1 MKAVV
6 KTAKG
11 PGNVAYTD
19 FPDPRKPGPGELLVE
34 VKATGVCGTDL
45 HILEDTF
52 RNHPPVV
59 LGHEF
64 SGVVLETGEGVTMFQ
79 AGDRVTAEAPAC
91 LCGKCMYCR
100 TGNYNHC
107 SNRSGMGWGE
117 NGSFAKYTI
126 IEEQMAHIVP
136 CGVSFKAGA
145 LMEPMACVAHAIEI
159 TGLKGDDTVVVSGP
173 GPNGLLMTQL
183 AKAEGATVIVTGTG
197 ADAGRLEI
205 ARQLGADYTINV
217 QAEDAAAR
225 IRELTGGYGADA
237 VFECAG
243 AQSSIDACFEY
254 VRRMGKYT
262 QMAMFGNRKMAID
275 MDKLVVKEIRMIGSQ
290 SQRWTSWDKTVKL
303 LAAGKVRLDPLVTHE
318 FGLSDWKSAFEVFE
332 KKQGLKVVMYP
343 EE

>member
-11 PGNVAYTD
+11 VGNVSYID
-19 FPDPRKPGPGELLVE
+19 FPEPPKPRAGEMLVE

-45 HILEDTF
+45 HILEDKF
-52 RNHPPVV
+52 RNNPPVV

-64 SGVVLETGEGVTMFQ
+64 SGVVLEVGEGVTMFK
-79 AGDRVTAEAPAC
+79 AGDRVTAEAPAR
-91 LCGKCMYCR
+91 LCNKCMYCR

-126 IEEQMAHIVP
+126 IEEQLAHKIP
-136 CGVSFKAGA
+136 DGISFKAGA
-145 LMEPMACVAHAIEI
+145 LMEPMACVAHAVEI
-159 TGLKGDDTVVVSGP
+159 TGIKADDTVVISGP

-183 AKAEGATVIVTGTG
+183 VKAEGATVIVTGMG
-197 ADAGRLEI
+197 ADAERLAI
-205 ARQLGADYTINV
+205 AKSLGADHIIDV
-217 QAEDAAAR
+217 QAEDAVAR
-225 IRELTGGYGADA
+225 VRELTGGYGADA

-243 AQSSIDACFEY
+243 AQPSIDACFEY

-303 LAAGKVRLDPLVTHE
+303 LAAGKVQLEPLATHE
-318 FGLSDWKSAFEVFE
+318 FGLSEWEKAFDVFE